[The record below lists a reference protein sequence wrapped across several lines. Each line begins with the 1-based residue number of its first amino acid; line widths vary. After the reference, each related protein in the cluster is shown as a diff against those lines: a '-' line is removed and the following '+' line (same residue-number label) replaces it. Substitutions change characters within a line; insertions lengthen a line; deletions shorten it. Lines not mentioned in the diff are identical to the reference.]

1 MGNVG
6 EAMLPNI
13 IRTCPWQNLVIHCVH
28 NNRRFASRNFA
39 FCILHFAFER
49 SDILNNKRM
58 TLFAGHYG
66 SGKTNIAV
74 NYALYLKSL
83 GENVVIADLDIVNP
97 YFRTRDS
104 LEDLEK
110 AGIKLISSQ
119 FASSNVDLPALPQ
132 DVYSLLDKREEKAIM
147 DIGGDDRGAYALGRY
162 ADAIKEENNY
172 EMIFVFNK
180 YRPLTPD
187 AESAFEIMQE
197 IEAACKIKFTAI
209 VNNSNLG
216 ELTTAEDVLN
226 SVGSTEELSEL
237 TGLPVKMTTVTEKL
251 VNNLNG
257 KVENLFPLTLQ
268 KKII

>member
-1 MGNVG
+1 M
-6 EAMLPNI
+6 
-13 IRTCPWQNLVIHCVH
+13 Q
-28 NNRRFASRNFA
+28 SR
-39 FCILHFAFER
+39 
-49 SDILNNKRM
+49 RM

-83 GENVVIADLDIVNP
+83 GDNVVIADLDIVNP

-104 LEDLEK
+104 LEELNK
-110 AGIKLISSQ
+110 AGIKLISSE

-162 ADAIKEENNY
+162 VDAIKEENDY
-172 EMIFVFNK
+172 EMLFVFNK

-187 AESAFEIMQE
+187 AASAYEIMQE
-197 IEAACKIKFTAI
+197 IEDACKLKFTAI

-216 ELTTAEDVLN
+216 ECTTEDVVLN
-226 SVGSTEELSEL
+226 SLDSAGELSKL
-237 TGLPVKMTTVTEKL
+237 SGLPVKMTTVTENL

-257 KVENLFPLTLQ
+257 KVENLFPLNLQ
-268 KKII
+268 KKIF

>member
-1 MGNVG
+1 M
-6 EAMLPNI
+6 
-13 IRTCPWQNLVIHCVH
+13 Q
-28 NNRRFASRNFA
+28 S
-39 FCILHFAFER
+39 
-49 SDILNNKRM
+49 KRM

-83 GENVVIADLDIVNP
+83 GDNVVIADLDIVNP

-104 LEDLEK
+104 LEELSK
-110 AGIKLISSQ
+110 AGIKLISSE

-162 ADAIKEENNY
+162 VDAIKEENDY
-172 EMIFVFNK
+172 EMLFVFNK

-187 AESAFEIMQE
+187 AQSAYEIMQE
-197 IEAACKIKFTAI
+197 IEAACNLKFTAI

-216 ELTTAEDVLN
+216 ECTTEDVVLN
-226 SVGSTEELSEL
+226 SLDSAEELSEL
-237 TGLPVKMTTVTEKL
+237 SGLPVKMTTVTEKL

-257 KVENLFPLTLQ
+257 KVENLFPLNLQ
-268 KKII
+268 KKIF